1 MRHDRGERVYIYG
14 KHALMEALANAPH
27 VVRKVFLSSE
37 AANDRE
43 LRHLLTKAKVP
54 VTFMKGKKEA
64 SRMVGDETSHQ
75 GVIAL
80 ADTSSLV
87 EDFANF
93 LVRLQTS
100 DDTMLVLLDELTDPH
115 NVGAIIRSAA
125 AFGAAGVLMP
135 THNQAPITGAV
146 VKTSAGMV
154 FRVPIVSIGNA
165 NYAIDTLKE
174 KGFRTYA
181 LAMDGKGS
189 TGKESFEGPT
199 LIVIGNEAKGIRQK
213 TLERADITLRI
224 PMHPRTES
232 LNASVSAAIVLYE
245 WSTAHPKALRGS

>member
-1 MRHDRGERVYIYG
+1 MRHDRGERAYIYG
-14 KHALMEALANAPH
+14 KHALMEALLNAPH
-27 VVRKVFLSSE
+27 VVRKAFLSSE
-37 AANDRE
+37 AGNDRE
-43 LRHLLTKAKVP
+43 LRHLLTKARVP
-54 VTFMKGKKEA
+54 VTFMKGKEA

-80 ADTSSLV
+80 ADTSSLI
-87 EDFANF
+87 EDFASF
-93 LVRLQTS
+93 LARLQIS
-100 DDTMLVLLDELTDPH
+100 DDTMLVILDELTDPH

-154 FRVPIVSIGNA
+154 FRVPIASIGNA
-165 NYAIDTLKE
+165 NYAIDALRE

-181 LAMDGKGS
+181 LTMDGKAS
-189 TGKESFEGPT
+189 TSKEAFEGPT

-213 TLERADITLRI
+213 TLERADVTLRI

-245 WSTAHPKALRGS
+245 WSAAHPKALKG